1 MYQQTRGKVLADC
14 PSKEQRGSAMPS
26 LECNVADVVRIS
38 TDELEVVL
46 AGSPRIGGLLTLHLS
61 RDTEH
66 SPTIVAR
73 VTAVRARPQGGWLV
87 HCKPVLP
94 LTKSH
99 LGTSLRPCV
108 A

>member
-1 MYQQTRGKVLADC
+1 MYQQTRGNVLDGAC
-14 PSKEQRGSAMPS
+14 KEQHGSALPS
-26 LECNVADVVRIS
+26 LECRMADVVRIS

-61 RDTEH
+61 RDIDQ
-66 SPTIVAR
+66 SPAIVAR

>member
-1 MYQQTRGKVLADC
+1 MYQQTRGKGLADC
-14 PSKEQRGSAMPS
+14 ASKEQRGSAMPS
-26 LECNVADVVRIS
+26 LECNVADVVHIS